1 MNARIKYFFVGSYV
15 ATFAFAIAGGI
26 ATAVLSEI
34 DRDLEIIGSLLVLPA
49 IPAMIGWF
57 GCALWWVYDAWSS
70 IPEEHREA
78 PLVGRVTPAT
88 AVALFFVPCF
98 NAFWIFACNI
108 GIANSI
114 NSASHTRGSSQQVP
128 IVVPVLAACLHF
140 VPYCNLL
147 LGPLVWT
154 AFMWTADKARA
165 DLGRVDASAI
175 AQVF

>member
-15 ATFAFAIAGGI
+15 ATYAFAFAGGI
-26 ATAVLSEI
+26 AAAVLGEI
-34 DRDLEIIGSLLVLPA
+34 DRDLEIVGTVILLPA
-49 IPAMIGWF
+49 LPAMIGWF

-78 PLVGRVTPAT
+78 PLVGRVTPAV
-88 AVALFFVPCF
+88 AVVLFFVPCF
-98 NAFWIFACNI
+98 NAFRIFACNI

-114 NSASHTRGSSQQVP
+114 NSASLTRGSREQVP
-128 IVVPVLAACLHF
+128 VVVPVLAACLHF

-147 LGPLVWT
+147 LGPVAWA
-154 AFMWTADKARA
+154 AFMWMADKARA
-165 DLGRVDASAI
+165 DLGRVDADAI